1 MSQYKYNQMKAP
13 AVGARR
19 ALIRPREGM
28 IAVSDRAADEK
39 SGRLGFHTAWQA
51 PFRRG
56 TQMLHRRD

>member
-1 MSQYKYNQMKAP
+1 
-13 AVGARR
+13 
-19 ALIRPREGM
+19 M